1 MNVQHRLTTAL
12 QMAFALMWRDPF
24 SVNVN
29 QDLQEMEKHARVGQK
44 QSNEQAAV
52 FRAFSSIR
60 FPHYLIFVTIHRY
73 RRMYNTVMM
82 KTNKLTNLI

>member
-1 MNVQHRLTTAL
+1 MREEKSVIKHLRISNATEKKKINKKIHNDIYRVASIYYQISMNVQHRLTTAL

-44 QSNEQAAV
+44 QN
-52 FRAFSSIR
+52 
-60 FPHYLIFVTIHRY
+60 
-73 RRMYNTVMM
+73 N
-82 KTNKLTNLI
+82 

>member
-29 QDLQEMEKHARVGQK
+29 QDLQGMEKHARVGQK
-44 QSNEQAAV
+44 QNNWREVV
-52 FRAFSSIR
+52 FCAFFRSVS
-60 FPHYLIFVTIHRY
+60 PTILEPG
-73 RRMYNTVMM
+73 TG
-82 KTNKLTNLI
+82 

>member
-44 QSNEQAAV
+44 QN
-52 FRAFSSIR
+52 
-60 FPHYLIFVTIHRY
+60 
-73 RRMYNTVMM
+73 N
-82 KTNKLTNLI
+82 

>member
-29 QDLQEMEKHARVGQK
+29 QDLQGMEKHARVGQK
-44 QSNEQAAV
+44 QNNKREAV
-52 FRAFSSIR
+52 FRVFFDP
-60 FPHYLIFVTIHRY
+60 FPPLSWSLEQA
-73 RRMYNTVMM
+73 
-82 KTNKLTNLI
+82 KTSPYPSF

>member
-29 QDLQEMEKHARVGQK
+29 QDLQGMEKHARVAQK
-44 QSNEQAAV
+44 QSN
-52 FRAFSSIR
+52 
-60 FPHYLIFVTIHRY
+60 
-73 RRMYNTVMM
+73 
-82 KTNKLTNLI
+82 

>member
-1 MNVQHRLTTAL
+1 MLSSICEYQTSRKKKKKKIHNDIYRVASIYYQISMNVQHRLTTAL

-44 QSNEQAAV
+44 QN
-52 FRAFSSIR
+52 
-60 FPHYLIFVTIHRY
+60 
-73 RRMYNTVMM
+73 N
-82 KTNKLTNLI
+82 